1 MNHIQKLNL
10 IFIMAFKPANNIQDL
25 QYFGEFGGV
34 NPSISDSSTYTFLS
48 AKTMFDTFEGNAD
61 GCYLYSRHSSPSNLY
76 LGEALAAMEGTE
88 TANVTA
94 SGMGAIT
101 AVIMQLC
108 SAGEHIISSRT
119 IYGGTYAFL
128 KNFTPKFNISTSF
141 VDITNL
147 DAVEASI
154 TNKTKIIFCESVSN
168 PLLEVADL
176 KSLAKLAK
184 KYNLK
189 LVVDNTF
196 SPLSISPHELG
207 ADVVIHS
214 LTKFINGSSDTVGGV
229 ICGTQ
234 EFIDDLRNVNDGACM
249 LLGSTMDSLRAS
261 SILKNLRTLHIRMQ
275 QHSRNGL
282 YLAQKFEADGLKT
295 VYPGLASHP
304 SHELFKSMMNS
315 QYGFGGMLTIDVG
328 NLDKANE
335 LMEMMQKKNLGYL
348 AVSLGF
354 YKTLFSAPGSS
365 TSSEIPE
372 EEQKEMGLSDGLI
385 RFSIGLDAD
394 IERTYEMMN
403 SCMKE
408 LNIL

>member
-1 MNHIQKLNL
+1 MFTIALWISNRQI
-10 IFIMAFKPANNIQDL
+10 IFKTYSISESFW
-25 QYFGEFGGV
+25 GGV

-101 AVIMQLC
+101 GVILELC
-108 SAGEHIISSRT
+108 KADDHVVCSRT

-128 KNFTPKFNISTSF
+128 KNFTPRFGISTSF

-147 DAVEASI
+147 ATVEAAI
-154 TNKTKIIFCESVSN
+154 NEKTKVLYCESVSN
-168 PLLEVADL
+168 PLLEVADIKAL
-176 KSLAKLAK
+176 SALAK
-184 KYNLK
+184 KYDLQ

-196 SPLSISPHELG
+196 SPLSITPKKLG
-207 ADVVIHS
+207 ADIVIHS

-229 ICGTQ
+229 VCGTQ
-234 EFIDDLRNVNDGACM
+234 DFINALRDVNTGASM

-261 SILKNLRTLHIRMQ
+261 SVLKNLRTLHIRIQ
-275 QHSRNGL
+275 QHSKNAL
-282 YLAQKFEADGLKT
+282 YLAEKFEAHGLKT
-295 VYPGLASHP
+295 VYPGLPSHP
-304 SHELFKSMMNS
+304 SHSIYTEMLN
-315 QYGFGGMLTIDVG
+315 QEYGYGGMLTIDVG
-328 NLDKANE
+328 SLEKANE
-335 LMEMMQKKNLGYL
+335 LMELMQNKNLGYL

-372 EEQKEMGLSDGLI
+372 EEQKEMGLSNGLI

-394 IERTYEMMN
+394 IERTHTIMVD
-403 SCMKE
+403 CMKE
-408 LNIL
+408 VNIL

>member
-1 MNHIQKLNL
+1 
-10 IFIMAFKPANNIQDL
+10 MAFKPANNIQDL

-61 GCYLYSRHSSPSNLY
+61 GCYLYSRHSTPSNLY

-101 AVIMQLC
+101 PVLMQLC
-108 SAGEHIISSRT
+108 GAGEHIVSSRT

-128 KNFTPKFNISTSF
+128 KNFTPRFGIDTSF
-141 VDITNL
+141 VDITKL
-147 DAVEASI
+147 ELVEAAI
-154 TNKTKIIFCESVSN
+154 TPKTKVLYCESVSN
-168 PLLEVADL
+168 PLLEVADIAG
-176 KSLAKLAK
+176 LAKLAK
-184 KYNLK
+184 KHHLK

-196 SPLSISPHELG
+196 SPLSISPAELG

-234 EFIDDLRNVNDGACM
+234 EFINDLRNVNDGACM
-249 LLGSTMDSLRAS
+249 LLGSTMDSLRAA

-275 QHSRNGL
+275 QHSKNGQF
-282 YLAQKFEADGLKT
+282 LAEKFEALGLKT

-304 SHELFKSMMNS
+304 SHDLFKSMMNK

-328 NLDKANE
+328 SIEKANALME
-335 LMEMMQKKNLGYL
+335 LMQEKNLGYL

-372 EEQKEMGLSDGLI
+372 DEQKEMGLSDGLI

-394 IERTYEMMN
+394 IERTYQMMKA
-403 SCMKE
+403 CMEE
-408 LNIL
+408 LHVI